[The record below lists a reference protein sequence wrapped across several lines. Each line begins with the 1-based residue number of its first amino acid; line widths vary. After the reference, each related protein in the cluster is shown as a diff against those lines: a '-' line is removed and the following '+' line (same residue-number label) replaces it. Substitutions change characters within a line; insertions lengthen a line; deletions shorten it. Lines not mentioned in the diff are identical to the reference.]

1 MDLQNKSCIIT
12 GATSGIGKAIAY
24 QLAAIGMT
32 VIICGRN
39 LQKCAE
45 TCRDIIKKTGN
56 KKIEYF
62 TFDLA
67 SLNSIKIFTEKIR
80 VKFGKIDFLI
90 NNAGVWQKERKL
102 SDDGIEMTYSV
113 NHLAPLFLT
122 ILLKDVLAASGKASV
137 INLSSSSYKQGK
149 IDISDLEMQKKYS
162 GFKAYANSKLI
173 NLLVMKYLSLS
184 FMKAKITV
192 NNIHPGVVF
201 TGIYNDFNPIM
212 RFFFRKFMISPSEG
226 ARPLISLIVS
236 GKSEEITG
244 YYFDR
249 FIRKNILSD
258 ENDLI
263 LGKQLFNASLE
274 YFHRLNFE
282 IKI

>member
-24 QLAAIGMT
+24 QLATIGMT

-45 TCRDIIKKTGN
+45 ICRDIINKTGN
-56 KKIEYF
+56 EKIEYF

-80 VKFGKIDFLI
+80 VKFGRIDFLI

-102 SDDGIEMTYSV
+102 SEDGIEMTYSV

-122 ILLKDVLAASGKASV
+122 ILLKDVLAASGKAAV

-149 IDISDLEMQKKYS
+149 IDISNLEMQKKYS

-184 FMKAKITV
+184 FMEEKITV

-236 GKSEEITG
+236 GKSEEVTG
-244 YYFDR
+244 CYFDR
-249 FIRKNILSD
+249 FNRKDILSD

-263 LGKQLFNASLE
+263 LGKQLFNSSLE